1 MAMQGVFDSGALA
14 LMQATLDHALAA
26 LPLDQQTVEARERI
40 AQAILMLA
48 TEWERDR
55 DQLGAVSLAERLRM
69 SFAVD

>member
-1 MAMQGVFDSGALA
+1 MVTHGVFDSETLS

-26 LPLDQQTVEARERI
+26 LPLDQQTVETRGRI

-55 DQLGAVSLAERLRM
+55 DQPGAVSLAERMRI
-69 SFAVD
+69 SFGVD